1 MSWSHSGAASAK
13 GLKLLEHVGD
23 QWGMDGVGGIR
34 VAGGEQAV
42 PVPNIGR
49 GFLMAARERASSGS
63 VTGVVAVVMCCCC
76 GQVSTFQRRGWVLSG
91 IEATAMLSEIDWVAT
106 TKKWEVAS
114 EFVDGKTVEL

>member
-1 MSWSHSGAASAK
+1 
-13 GLKLLEHVGD
+13 
-23 QWGMDGVGGIR
+23 VGGIR